1 MRAVIFFAGPL
12 DGLLIDSVAMEPI
25 KFAKA
30 WAESIADKAG
40 VIWPFSQNISS
51 WNSNGIWSMASNDT
65 GDIVLAESPLGQHEY
80 LWCQVHREYEFEGA
94 PARHV

>member
-12 DGLLIDSVAMEPI
+12 DGLLLDPVAMEPI

-30 WAESIADKAG
+30 WAESITCNG
-40 VIWPFSQNISS
+40 IVWPFSASIIS
-51 WNSNGIWSMASNDT
+51 WNSHGIWSMTSNDT
-65 GDIVLAESPLGQHEY
+65 GDIVLVESPLGQHEY
-80 LWCQVHREYEFEGA
+80 AWCQVHREYEFEGA